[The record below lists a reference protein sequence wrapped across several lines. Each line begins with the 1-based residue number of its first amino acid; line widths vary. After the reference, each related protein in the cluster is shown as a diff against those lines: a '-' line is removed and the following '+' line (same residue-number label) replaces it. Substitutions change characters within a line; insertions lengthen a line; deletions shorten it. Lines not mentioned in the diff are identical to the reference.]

1 VEIWDRVEQLGSK
14 EANPDSKS
22 KIWCKDPHLHGVV
35 RRVRFAYE
43 DLSSDQFETLVILIC
58 QRLLGLGVQG
68 FASGPDGGRDAR
80 FIGIAQLYPSTVA
93 PWSGTTIM
101 QAKHT
106 NGYNQSFSDKDFYS
120 AQSTSTVI
128 AKELP
133 RIKKLRAANAVDNY
147 FLFSNRKL
155 TALANEE
162 ICSAIAT
169 ECGIPP
175 LSVSLCGL
183 NSIELYMERF
193 HEVPEIAGLDP
204 IDSPLIISSDQIA
217 ELVEAMVAN
226 KTAAE
231 ALVDQPVSART
242 SYAEKNALNNMTSA
256 YAKALQKKY
265 LKDTAQIQAFFAAPE
280 NAALLRS
287 YEEAVDEIQLKIIAA
302 RMDYQTFD
310 KVMEYLTKLLF
321 DRDAVLRQ
329 RGNQRLTRALL
340 FYMYWH
346 CDIGESLD
354 APSE

>member
-1 VEIWDRVEQLGSK
+1 
-14 EANPDSKS
+14 
-22 KIWCKDPHLHGVV
+22 
-35 RRVRFAYE
+35 
-43 DLSSDQFETLVILIC
+43 
-58 QRLLGLGVQG
+58 LGVQG
-68 FASGPDGGRDAR
+68 FATGPDGGRDAR
-80 FIGIAQLYPSTVA
+80 FVGTAQLYPSTA
-93 PWSGTTIM
+93 SPWTGTTII

-120 AQSTSTVI
+120 ADSSTTVI

-133 RIKKLRAANAVDNY
+133 RIKKLRAENALDNY

-155 TALANEE
+155 TALANED
-162 ICSAIAT
+162 ICSLIAK
-169 ECGIPP
+169 ECGLPL

-183 NSIELYMERF
+183 NSIELYMQTYPD
-193 HEVPEIAGLDP
+193 VPGVAGLDP

-217 ELVEAMVAN
+217 EIIEAMVVN
-226 KTAAE
+226 KAAAE
-231 ALVDQPVSART
+231 ELVDQPVSART
-242 SYAEKNALNNMTSA
+242 SYAEKNALNNMTPA
-256 YAKALQKKY
+256 YAKAQQKKY

-280 NAALLRS
+280 NANLLRA

-310 KVMEYLTKLLF
+310 KVMEYLSKLLF

-354 APSE
+354 ASAE